1 MSEELKTLTNKYNMI
16 DYDKIREYDATMRK
30 CAIGHAQF
38 TRILFLGPFGTHLSI
53 SKQKLKDAF
62 DYEVAGVKKDIE
74 CNRLIFPDE
83 KENLKQ
89 EKEIIFKAAHKQF
102 EQILTSQKRLTDEM

>member
-1 MSEELKTLTNKYNMI
+1 MI
-16 DYDKIREYDATMRK
+16 DYNKIREYDATMRK

-38 TRILFLGPFGTHLSI
+38 TRILFLGPLGTDLSI
-53 SKQKLKDAF
+53 NKQKLKEAF
-62 DYEVAGVKKDIE
+62 DYKVAGVKKEIE
-74 CNRLIFPDE
+74 CNRLLSPDV

-89 EKEIIFKAAHKQF
+89 EKEIIFKAVHKQF